1 MWDTVRRE
9 LAHLQWDVEPPLTL
23 DLMADWTRTVH
34 TLVAIRR
41 ALGPVPAHDP
51 VALLATATTGAMRT
65 SGVRPTLAP
74 SLDGVGEAL
83 AGVARDLEAASGHD
97 GRREVATLNQVA
109 YELAH
114 WVRVRTPDDR
124 AKGWL
129 LAGETALDSAIHA
142 PAGRTATVVGLAAW
156 RDALAAVQPV
166 QDAAIVRR
174 SVALGHLAILRDAHA
189 LVGEARQSG
198 ALPQQYGDALL
209 GSIRDLARAHQT
221 TLGQID
227 GRQLGASRVD
237 QAVMLKVGGA
247 VRQLTSRPDMTEP
260 WHVRLDALL
269 RSSLGEAVLVANLTQ
284 DAAAKPV
291 AANISRLT
299 LEYLAYPG
307 ILRPPA
313 PPGSLPTDR
322 PVDPTPV
329 PVREALAPVLAP
341 ASASSGE
348 PSIRPGTVLEGDTI
362 MALCRARDLG
372 VAAATAEP
380 DNPPEI
386 LRGID
391 PTRWPQLVVEGQQAV
406 TDLVASVIPM
416 VYAQTRGVPHAAD
429 VRGQMFVELMGA
441 AHLFDPQRTSPERW
455 PKYAW
460 TTLEH
465 SRWRGVDDSGV
476 VRTRSRVGSP
486 RQTTVALGGIEPAS
500 RAPAPDAGIE
510 QREAIKTLAQA
521 VEQLPPTLREPL
533 VQSMQG
539 HSIRA
544 IAEDIGVSEST
555 ARRRIQQARDHIR
568 EELSSRADDRPWVPL
583 EKAVADPVLERSQ
596 RLYEQTFAPS
606 LSVVHRN
613 GTSLPSP

>member
-9 LAHLQWDVEPPLTL
+9 VARLQWDVEPPLSL

-65 SGVRPTLAP
+65 PGVRPTLAP

-83 AGVARDLEAASGHD
+83 AGVARDLKAASGHD
-97 GRREVATLNQVA
+97 GRREVATLNHVA

-124 AKGWL
+124 AKAWL

-142 PAGRTATVVGLAAW
+142 PASRSPTGVGLAAW
-156 RDALAAVQPV
+156 QDALAAVQPV
-166 QDAAIVRR
+166 QDAVIVRR
-174 SVALGHLAILRDAHA
+174 SVALGHLAILRDAHV

-198 ALPQQYGDALL
+198 ALPGPYADALL

-227 GRQLGASRVD
+227 GRHLGASRVD
-237 QAVMLKVGGA
+237 QAVMFKMGVA
-247 VRQLTSRPDMTEP
+247 VRQLTSRPDITEP
-260 WHVRLDALL
+260 SHVRLDALL
-269 RSSLGEAVLVANLTQ
+269 RSSLGEAVLVAHLTQ
-284 DAAAKPV
+284 DASAKPV
-291 AANISRLT
+291 AANISRLA
-299 LEYLAYPG
+299 LEYLASPG

-313 PPGSLPTDR
+313 PPGSLPTDTLA
-322 PVDPTPV
+322 DPTPV

-362 MALCRARDLG
+362 MTLCRARDLG
-372 VAAATAEP
+372 VAAASG
-380 DNPPEI
+380 DVSNPPEN

-391 PTRWPQLVVEGQQAV
+391 PTRWPQLVVEGRQAV

-416 VYAQTRGVPHAAD
+416 VYAQTRGVPNAAD
-429 VRGQMFVELMGA
+429 LRGQMFVELMGA

-465 SRWRGVDDSGV
+465 SRWRSVDDSGV
-476 VRTRSRVGSP
+476 VRPRSRSGSSRP
-486 RQTTVALGGIEPAS
+486 TTVALGGIEPAS
-500 RAPAPDAGIE
+500 RAPGPDAGIE
-510 QREAIKTLAQA
+510 QREAIKTIAQA
-521 VEQLPPTLREPL
+521 VEQLPPSLREPL
-533 VQSMQG
+533 LQSMEG
-539 HSIRA
+539 TSTHA

-555 ARRRIQQARDHIR
+555 ARRRIQEARDRIR

-596 RLYEQTFAPS
+596 RHFEQTLAPS
-606 LSVVHRN
+606 LNREP
-613 GTSLPSP
+613 GRGLDR